1 MNQKDIEKALNAR
14 MTEYQTAYPIDIVY
28 PNTDYTPTIGTPFLQ
43 VFFLHG
49 DTTQVEIGTDSD
61 DRAPGIYQVNLN
73 VQSNE
78 GSGEAT
84 TIITQL
90 KEYFKRGTIASYN
103 GLNVRITSFNIGSN
117 ASDGDWYREVI
128 NIVFRADISN

>member
-28 PNTDYTPTIGTPFLQ
+28 PNTDYTPTIGTSFLQ